1 MACVAM
7 MVTLGTAGA
16 GPAVETPVRIL
27 VLGDSLASGYGLE
40 AGQSFPAQLEEVL
53 RDAGH
58 EVRILNAGIAGDTT
72 AGGLARLDWSLAA
85 KPHAVIV
92 ELGGNDGLRGVDPRS
107 THANLDAILTRL
119 KSRNIPVLL
128 TGMIAP
134 SNMGRDYGEAFNAVF
149 PNLAERH
156 GVAFYPFILEGVAG
170 RRDLNQD
177 DGIHPNKSGVT
188 IMVDRL
194 VPHVVRLLETLE

>member
-1 MACVAM
+1 MPNC
-7 MVTLGTAGA
+7 
-16 GPAVETPVRIL
+16 R
-27 VLGDSLASGYGLE
+27 
-40 AGQSFPAQLEEVL
+40 Q
-53 RDAGH
+53 AGH
-58 EVRILNAGIAGDTT
+58 DVRILNAGIAGDTT

-85 KPHAVIV
+85 KPHAVMV

-134 SNMGRDYGEAFNAVF
+134 PNMGRDYGEAFNAVF
-149 PNLAERH
+149 SNLAKRH

-170 RRDLNQD
+170 RGDLNQD
-177 DGIHPNKSGVT
+177 DGIHPNQSGVT

>member
-1 MACVAM
+1 
-7 MVTLGTAGA
+7 MVTFGAAGA
-16 GPAVETPVRIL
+16 APAAETPVRIL

-40 AGQSFPAQLEEVL
+40 AGRSFPARLEEVL
-53 RDAGH
+53 RQAGH
-58 EVRILNAGIAGDTT
+58 DVRILNAGIAGDTT

-85 KPHAVIV
+85 KPHAVMV

-134 SNMGRDYGEAFNAVF
+134 PNMGRDYGEAFNAVF
-149 PNLAERH
+149 SNLAKRH

-170 RRDLNQD
+170 RGDLNQD
-177 DGIHPNKSGVT
+177 DGIHPNQSGVT